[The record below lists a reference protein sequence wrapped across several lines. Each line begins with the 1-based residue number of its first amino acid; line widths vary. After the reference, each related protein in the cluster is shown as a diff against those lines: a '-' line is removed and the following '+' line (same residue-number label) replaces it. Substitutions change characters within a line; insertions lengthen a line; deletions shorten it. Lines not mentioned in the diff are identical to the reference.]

1 MTWFFYPLGMWGLR
15 YFKCKVEVFDPLGLE
30 FSIGWQ
36 MWVYLHFS
44 TCRHSVRPA
53 AGGEYALLYS
63 WNYFGIFVKINC
75 LLCPPPSALWARISR
90 PQLATSLPHLGW
102 SPQTKVRP
110 IVLQEPATSWKM
122 LASTWCQ
129 PPASGTSRTSS
140 ADLFL
145 AFGRRVFPHLFIW
158 RPPENFE
165 AWAENLVLTPCF
177 SCHLVPI
184 SSFLPGDLV
193 TRSNAAMGG

>member
-90 PQLATSLPHLGW
+90 PQLATSLPYLGW

-110 IVLQEPATSWKM
+110 IVLQEPATSWKT
-122 LASTWCQ
+122 LTSTWCQ
-129 PPASGTSRTSS
+129 PPAEQAEPVLQTCFQPLGKGSS
-140 ADLFL
+140 LTYLFGDPQKSLRFEQKILCWLHVSPVTLFL
-145 AFGRRVFPHLFIW
+145 SPV
-158 RPPENFE
+158 
-165 AWAENLVLTPCF
+165 
-177 SCHLVPI
+177 
-184 SSFLPGDLV
+184 SFQV
-193 TRSNAAMGG
+193 TW

>member
-1 MTWFFYPLGMWGLR
+1 
-15 YFKCKVEVFDPLGLE
+15 
-30 FSIGWQ
+30 

-129 PPASGTSRTSS
+129 PPAEQAESVLQTCFRPLGKGSS
-140 ADLFL
+140 LTYLFGDPQKTLRLEQKILCWLHVSPVTLFL
-145 AFGRRVFPHLFIW
+145 SPV
-158 RPPENFE
+158 
-165 AWAENLVLTPCF
+165 
-177 SCHLVPI
+177 
-184 SSFLPGDLV
+184 SFQV
-193 TRSNAAMGG
+193 TW